1 MTRARARIETR
12 KRTWR
17 NQINAAR
24 AARLAGESHRFHRF
38 MKLAHETHQRVLWD
52 LLIAYIDE
60 A

>member
-38 MKLAHETHQRVLWD
+38 MKLTHQRVLWD